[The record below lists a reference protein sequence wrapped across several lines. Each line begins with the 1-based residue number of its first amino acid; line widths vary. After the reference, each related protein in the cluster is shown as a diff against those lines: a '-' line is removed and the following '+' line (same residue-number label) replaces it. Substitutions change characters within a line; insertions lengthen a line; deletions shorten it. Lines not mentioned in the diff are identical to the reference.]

1 MQPCM
6 VIFLFLFYSINLICV
21 SISIIV
27 YLNDKIILINKFSK
41 YNQINIMS
49 FEIKCLDLHISFEIF
64 KFYF

>member
-1 MQPCM
+1 M

-41 YNQINIMS
+41 YNQINILS
-49 FEIKCLDLHISFEIF
+49 FEIKCLDLHIFFEIF